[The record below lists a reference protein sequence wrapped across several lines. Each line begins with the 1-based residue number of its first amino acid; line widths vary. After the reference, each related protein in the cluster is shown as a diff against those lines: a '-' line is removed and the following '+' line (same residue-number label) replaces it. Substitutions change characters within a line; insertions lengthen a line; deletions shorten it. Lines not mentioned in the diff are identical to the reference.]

1 MDLTLLAGPI
11 IGAIIGYFTNYIA
24 VKMLFRPF
32 EPKYI
37 FGCRIPFTPGMI
49 PGSRN
54 RIAESIGSAVG
65 DNLLTEDAME
75 TNLLSPEIKDKIRR
89 KVENTIQ
96 KEQGDQ
102 RQVREVIT
110 RYLMEDETL
119 DTMLERGGD
128 LASSYITERITEMNL
143 GAVVASQV
151 RKAIHEKQEQS
162 FWAKFITED
171 AINSMVGNIE
181 RRVNQG
187 VREQGSAIIQVK
199 INQEL
204 DQFQYRTMGE
214 LFTLLQETCED
225 PGEMVVN
232 AYEVVIRKRLSAI
245 LRTVDVSKVVREK
258 LGAMDP
264 RELERLVLKVARKE
278 LGAIVNLG
286 ALIGFVLGCLNT
298 LINMLG

>member
-128 LASSYITERITEMNL
+128 LASSYTAYRSRRESLLAAQPLTPDQEAQLRAIDYRLTVLDTITESLNEMQPDDVQIAL
-143 GAVVASQV
+143 THHPLTSETIKTLQ
-151 RKAIHEKQEQS
+151 Q
-162 FWAKFITED
+162 WAGSDRNDFF
-171 AINSMVGNIE
+171 
-181 RRVNQG
+181 RG
-187 VREQGSAIIQVK
+187 VS
-199 INQEL
+199 
-204 DQFQYRTMGE
+204 
-214 LFTLLQETCED
+214 
-225 PGEMVVN
+225 
-232 AYEVVIRKRLSAI
+232 
-245 LRTVDVSKVVREK
+245 
-258 LGAMDP
+258 
-264 RELERLVLKVARKE
+264 LVLAGHYCGGQMRLPL
-278 LGAIVNLG
+278 LGAIRAPESLSGWFPKDSEIVGLSTVQGVTQYISPGLG
-286 ALIGFVLGCLNT
+286 ASAIYPIRFRMFNTPAVTVLT
-298 LINMLG
+298 LTSVLSF